1 MTNIHNFLKEM
12 PFFFPHLGNPTSA
25 AGVRFRQLQ
34 SLQIISGF
42 FFTSIYVPIL
52 LAFQCKFQMNICAN
66 VKYISVQ
73 DSIKSVGVS
82 RGVSSVYLSQ
92 VCADFPRTSVQF
104 PSVFICASQENV
116 FPYKE
121 VFHLS
126 ACHQQTTVEPSKP
139 QGRLPGRG

>member
-1 MTNIHNFLKEM
+1 MPVLLVFL
-12 PFFFPHLGNPTSA
+12 
-25 AGVRFRQLQ
+25 
-34 SLQIISGF
+34 
-42 FFTSIYVPIL
+42 
-52 LAFQCKFQMNICAN
+52 CKCQMNICAN

-104 PSVFICASQENV
+104 SSVFICASHENV

-126 ACHQQTTVEPSKP
+126 ACHQQTTVESGKP
-139 QGRLPGRG
+139 LGRMPEKLICIARWTTCKFKFFNPDKYKLEKYTLQC